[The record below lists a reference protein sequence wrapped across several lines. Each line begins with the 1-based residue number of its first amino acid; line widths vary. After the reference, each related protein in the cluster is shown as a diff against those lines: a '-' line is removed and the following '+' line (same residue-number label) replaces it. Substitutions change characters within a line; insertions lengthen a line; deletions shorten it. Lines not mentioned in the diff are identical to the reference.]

1 MSAVTGTF
9 RGGKIE
15 LHGPP
20 PADWV
25 DGTEVSVETKPPADE
40 IDLTGDSPEAIAAWI
55 QAMEELRVMAAEA
68 PEAGDEL
75 QRILDERKGENKAM
89 WDDYCNRI
97 DRLSEKLS

>member
-20 PADWV
+20 PADWA
-25 DGTEVSVETKPPADE
+25 DGTEVSVEPTPTVED

-55 QAMEELRVMAAEA
+55 EAMEELRVLAAEA
-68 PEAGDEL
+68 PDAGEEL
-75 QRILDERKGENKAM
+75 QRILAERKAENKAM
-89 WDDYCNRI
+89 WDQYVKRVDGRFQ
-97 DRLSEKLS
+97 